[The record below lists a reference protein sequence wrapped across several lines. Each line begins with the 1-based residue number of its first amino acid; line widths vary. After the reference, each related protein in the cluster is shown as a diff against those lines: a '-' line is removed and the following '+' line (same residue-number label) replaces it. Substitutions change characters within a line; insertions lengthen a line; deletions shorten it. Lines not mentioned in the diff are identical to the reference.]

1 MSMPGTSRPRRRARR
16 VLGRVLVVLLAL
28 AGLSAGLLGF
38 AWTTA
43 AVDTADEVDFTNRL
57 PVPPLAD
64 WTVDD
69 AGRRVFDLR
78 LQAGRTDF
86 GRGGP
91 GADTWGVSGEY
102 LGPTLRAERGEQV
115 AVRVTN
121 DLGET
126 TTLHWH
132 GMHLPAAMDGGPHQM
147 IAPGDTWEPHWRI
160 DQPAATLWYHPHLHG
175 ETAQHVYRGLAGLFL
190 IDDPDTPASLPDE
203 YGVDDLPVIVQDK
216 SFSDDGQLDADEPLF
231 SPTGFLGETVV
242 VNGSVRP
249 YAEVKTERVRLR
261 LLNGSNARIYNF
273 GLVGP
278 DGDERGMHLVGTDG
292 GLLPAP
298 AEIHRVMLSPGERA
312 EVVVTMTPGENVT
325 LRSFPADLGADFWNE
340 RFSGGDDTFDV
351 LELRGTDHLDPSP
364 PLLDR
369 LAPAPDLRAEDATV
383 RRSFRL
389 GGTNINGRDMDMDRI
404 DQVVHVGDT
413 EIWELRNAAGSPHNF
428 HVHGVQ
434 FQVVDVDGAPPPRQL
449 SGWKDTVYVA
459 PDSTVRLVMRFDA
472 YPDPNSPFMFHC
484 HLLRH
489 EDQGMMGQFLVVGRG
504 DDVQPGDALDN
515 HGDHQ

>member
-1 MSMPGTSRPRRRARR
+1 MSTPPTRRPRRRAGRL
-16 VLGRVLVVLLAL
+16 LGGALVVVLSL
-28 AGLSAGLLGF
+28 AGLSAGLLAF

-43 AVDTADEVDFTNRL
+43 AVDTAGEVDFTNRL

-121 DLGET
+121 DLGEA

-132 GMHLPAAMDGGPHQM
+132 GMHLPAVMDGGPHQM
-147 IAPGDTWEPHWRI
+147 IAPGDTWEPRWRI

-190 IDDPDTPASLPDE
+190 IDDPDGPASLPDE

-216 SFSDDGQLDADEPLF
+216 SFSDDGQLDSDDRPF
-231 SPTGFLGETVV
+231 SPTGFLGETIV
-242 VNGSVRP
+242 VNGAVAP
-249 YAEVKTERVRLR
+249 YAEVTTERVRLR

-273 GLVGP
+273 GLVGS
-278 DGDERGMHLVGTDG
+278 DGEERGMHLVGTDG
-292 GLLPAP
+292 GLLSAP
-298 AEIHRVMLSPGERA
+298 AAVDRVMLSPGERA
-312 EVVVTMTPGENVT
+312 EVVVSMTPGET
-325 LRSFPADLGADFWNE
+325 MMLRSLPADLGADFWNE
-340 RFSGGDDTFDV
+340 RFSGGDDTLDM
-351 LELRGTDHLDPSP
+351 LQLRAADDLDPSP
-364 PLLDR
+364 QLPDR
-369 LAPAPDLRAEDATV
+369 LAPAPDLRANDATV
-383 RRSFRL
+383 TRSFRL
-389 GGTNINGRDMDMDRI
+389 GGTNINGRDMDMNRI
-404 DQVVHVGDT
+404 DQVVRVGDT
-413 EIWELRNAAGSPHNF
+413 EVWEARNAGGTPHNF

-434 FQVVDVDGAPPPRQL
+434 FQVIDVDGDPPPPQL

-459 PDSTVRLVMRFDA
+459 PDSIVRLIMRFDA
-472 YPDPNSPFMFHC
+472 YPDPDNPFMFHC

-489 EDQGMMGQFLVVGRG
+489 EDQGMMGQFLVVERG